1 MTNSPLSST
10 VHFHQLS
17 ADVLAL
23 VAGGADTGDGPKTIN
38 PIPIAEQPGP
48 AFPTFGIMGSAPPS
62 AYPGYPDFMPRPGT
76 KK

>member
-1 MTNSPLSST
+1 MQTLSLNLPE
-10 VHFHQLS
+10 LS
-17 ADVLAL
+17 LEALAI
-23 VAGGADTGDGPKTIN
+23 VVGGADDPKTVK

-62 AYPGYPDFMPRPGT
+62 AYPGWPDFAPRPGA